1 MNRLLK
7 VLVAGVAL
15 AAACSE
21 PHPAPSPPKAIRP
34 VTPTTV
40 SATVGSAVAG
50 GITVQVV
57 DYSDRN
63 MPGVK
68 VGFSVLAGDGTVN
81 QHLALT
87 DASGL
92 AHTDWTLGQT
102 AGKNEVVASIYGI
115 DSTAT
120 FTATGTPGP
129 AASLAITPRILRIL
143 STSSTGSLA
152 GAVVDQ
158 YGNPITGTPT
168 YTSRNTNVV
177 TVSSAGA
184 VQVVNRGSSTYVV
197 VSAQGFTDSALVV
210 VMNATDP
217 PCTGITA
224 MAQLAVGEVKT
235 TGFADNGIC
244 VPAGSTDREYAIVPF
259 FDSPVPNAQTSFTI
273 SGVGVRQTAS
283 TSLGALRARD
293 EIAMTAGGEA
303 IANRI
308 ALDDRLRLA
317 ERREMG
323 ARAAGARQWY
333 AERSTVN
340 GRRALRAAVVPNV
353 GDQMQL
359 NVNAT
364 DFCASP
370 SMRTGRVAAITSKAV
385 VVADMANP
393 TGLTDADYASLGA
406 TFDTL
411 VYASD
416 VANFGVP
423 TDIDNNGGRVVLF
436 FTHAVNELGA
446 GTLGFAYSRDLL
458 PKSGPLGSCPGSNVA
473 ELVNLYVPDAT
484 TTVND
489 VKVNA
494 VATLAH
500 EFQHVINSARRLYIN
515 ANAAPSEDRWLNEGL
530 SHVAEELLF
539 YRSTGLAPRQNL
551 GFQVLSAAY
560 QQAYLTYQRQNF
572 NRYFRFTKF
581 PDAQAPVGVT
591 DDDDDLET
599 RGAIWSFLRFAAD
612 QRYAGNE
619 AAFWQSLVN
628 SNSIGLTNLYEHVG
642 ADTRQLMRDWAM
654 SNYLDDLVP
663 TEARYT
669 QPSWNIRQVPG
680 FSSPLTFQLASQG
693 TTPHNPSVTYN
704 LRAMGSAFI
713 RFGVGA
719 NQEGYVGVMGPN
731 GTPLPR
737 GVLLAIVRTK

>member
-1 MNRLLK
+1 MHRLLK
-7 VLVAGVAL
+7 ALVAGAAL

-21 PHPAPSPPKAIRP
+21 PPAAFSPPKAVRP
-34 VTPTTV
+34 VTPTTL
-40 SATVGSAVAG
+40 SATVGTTVSG
-50 GITVQVV
+50 GITVRVV
-57 DYSDRN
+57 DYSDRD
-63 MPGVK
+63 MAGVK
-68 VGFSVLAGDGTVN
+68 VGFSVTAGDGTVSR
-81 QHLALT
+81 HLVLT

-92 AHTDWTLGQT
+92 AHTDWTLGRT
-102 AGKNEVVASIYGI
+102 AGTNEVVASIYGI

-129 AASLAITPRILRIL
+129 AAAIAITPGILRL
-143 STSSTGSLA
+143 LPTASSGSLA

-158 YGNPITGTPT
+158 YGNPISGSAT

-184 VQVVNRGSSTYVV
+184 VQAVNRGASTYVV

-210 VMNATDP
+210 VLSATDP

-224 MAQLAVGEVKT
+224 TAQLAVGEVKT

-244 VPAGSTDREYAIVPF
+244 IPSASTDREYAIVPF

-273 SGVGVRQTAS
+273 NGVGLRQTAA
-283 TSLGALRARD
+283 TTLGAIRARD
-293 EIAMTAGGEA
+293 EVAPAASAEAMV
-303 IANRI
+303 NRI
-308 ALDDRLRLA
+308 ALDTRLRLA
-317 ERREMG
+317 ERREMT
-323 ARAAGARQWY
+323 ARAADARRWY
-333 AERSTVN
+333 AQRSVVD

-416 VANFGVP
+416 VANFGAP

-489 VKVNA
+489 VKANA

-515 ANAAPSEDRWLNEGL
+515 ADAAPSEDRWLNEGL

-551 GFQVLSAAY
+551 GFQVLGAAY

-581 PDAQAPVGVT
+581 PDAQAPIGVT

-612 QRYAGNE
+612 QRFAGNE

-628 SNSIGLTNLYEHVG
+628 SNSIGLTNLYDHIG
-642 ADTRQLMRDWAM
+642 ADARLLMRDWAM

-663 TEARYT
+663 TESRYA

-704 LRAMGSAFI
+704 LRAMGSAFV

-719 NQEGYVGVMGPN
+719 NQEGYVGATGAN
-731 GTPLPR
+731 NTSLPR